1 MPEEGGKV
9 RDCVRGGVEGALS
22 TSSLEIW
29 GLRKKEIILKVK
41 FAYLDS
47 KSQLDFCKVGVLLA
61 DLFLVGGNV

>member
-47 KSQLDFCKVGVLLA
+47 KSQLGL
-61 DLFLVGGNV
+61 